1 MTIIVCPLSHVET
14 VVAARGPSHLITLLD
29 PANLITTP
37 PGVAPERHLKLG
49 VNDVVELSDQH
60 VCPDEGLV
68 RRILDFGAGW
78 DAGKP
83 LLVHC
88 WAGISRSTAGAFIAA
103 CALAPER
110 DEHEIA
116 RALRRAS
123 PTATP
128 NARFVALAD
137 DMLGRRGRMVDAVR
151 AIGRGAEAMEG
162 TPFMLQLGHRD

>member
-29 PANLITTP
+29 PANLITPP

-78 DAGKP
+78 DADRP

-88 WAGISRSTAGAFIAA
+88 WAGISRSTATAYLLA
-103 CALAPER
+103 CERNPDAPELA
-110 DEHEIA
+110 IA
-116 RALRRAS
+116 QALRRAS
-123 PTATP
+123 RYAHP
-128 NARFVALAD
+128 NRRIVALAD
-137 DMLGRRGRMVDAVR
+137 DMLDRRGRMVDAVE
-151 AIGRGAEAMEG
+151 AIGPGEMTYESR
-162 TPFMLQLGHRD
+162 PFDLPARY